1 MEPSYHESEL
11 DALCAQNASTQ
22 YDESAYNNETVY
34 AVTPETASVDSAQNA
49 QTDELPLPSF
59 SGKVRGSLPDILQR
73 IDDIRNSDADA
84 DILILGALTVISAA
98 LPHISGLYDKCE
110 VFPNFF
116 CFVAAPAGSGKG
128 RLALCRYLV
137 SPIDDQLLKESN
149 EAKRD
154 YRKKLNEYYA
164 PPGCFPEKP
173 EEPPMRMLI
182 LPANSSSTAVYQTLN
197 DNNGRGLI
205 FETEGDTLSAN
216 FNTDYGNFSDG
227 FRKAFH
233 HEPISYLRRK
243 DREYVKIDR
252 PKLSALLAG
261 TPRQVANLIHDS
273 ENGLFSRFVFYY
285 MISKLE
291 WHDVFERV
299 NDTGME
305 DYFKKLG
312 REIKVLYEH
321 LEASPRTLRF
331 RLTDRQETDFNK
343 TLSALLNQYAADYG
357 SGIAPSVKRLGLVM
371 FRIAMCLS
379 ALRLTEDGNFV
390 DDIVCL
396 DQDYETAMEIL
407 SVLIEHTVVIYEQ
420 LPANSSLHGKGKRTS
435 NRLTNLFNALPDE
448 FDKATFKAV
457 AEKMNLNPRSMYRNL
472 SKWRDA
478 GLVQDVARG
487 RYRKVKKA

>member
-1 MEPSYHESEL
+1 
-11 DALCAQNASTQ
+11 
-22 YDESAYNNETVY
+22 
-34 AVTPETASVDSAQNA
+34 
-49 QTDELPLPSF
+49 
-59 SGKVRGSLPDILQR
+59 
-73 IDDIRNSDADA
+73 
-84 DILILGALTVISAA
+84 
-98 LPHISGLYDKCE
+98 
-110 VFPNFF
+110 
-116 CFVAAPAGSGKG
+116 
-128 RLALCRYLV
+128 
-137 SPIDDQLLKESN
+137 
-149 EAKRD
+149 
-154 YRKKLNEYYA
+154 
-164 PPGCFPEKP
+164 
-173 EEPPMRMLI
+173 MRMLI

-197 DNNGRGLI
+197 DNNGSVLI

-305 DYFKKLG
+305 VYFKKLG

-357 SGIAPSVKRLGLVM
+357 PGIAPSVKRLGLVT

-396 DQDYETAMEIL
+396 DQDYETAMAIL
-407 SVLIEHTVVIYEQ
+407 SVLIEHTVVIY
-420 LPANSSLHGKGKRTS
+420 SSCRLILLFMEKENVHPTDSRTCSMPCRTS
-435 NRLTNLFNALPDE
+435 LTRPPSRQLL
-448 FDKATFKAV
+448 
-457 AEKMNLNPRSMYRNL
+457 RR
-472 SKWRDA
+472 
-478 GLVQDVARG
+478 
-487 RYRKVKKA
+487 